1 MYPMLLLFFLEG
13 TSYRFTFSSYLWLAH
28 RKAIDFFCVLRLDL
42 DSLMDSLY

>member
-28 RKAIDFFCVLRLDL
+28 RKAMDFFVCIEIR
-42 DSLMDSLY
+42 SG